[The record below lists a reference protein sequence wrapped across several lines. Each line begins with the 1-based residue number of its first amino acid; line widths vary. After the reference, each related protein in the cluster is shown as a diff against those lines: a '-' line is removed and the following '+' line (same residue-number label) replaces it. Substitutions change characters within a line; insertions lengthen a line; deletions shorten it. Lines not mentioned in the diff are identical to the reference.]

1 MAPKQKF
8 ESVIETANNTQ
19 WQYDAAKLAG
29 GVVVAGVSLSALHRA
44 MQKSRKEAQL
54 AIEAKILSTT
64 SWQELNELQ
73 ALLFPYKYGKSHVSL
88 DWLTYLALDREYY
101 IIEYKPNES
110 ITFATRYLDQEL
122 VDVLPSA
129 NKVYKMK
136 NYRLT
141 YSDKERRDQYNQF
154 PPFVIRQELEPYV
167 YKLTTLKNGD
177 PARFLYTAWTG
188 PGGGLFVRVKNWFR
202 GNIL

>member
-1 MAPKQKF
+1 MAPKRKF
-8 ESVIETANNTQ
+8 ESVIETANETQ

-29 GVVVAGVSLSALHRA
+29 GAIVAGVSLSALHRA

-73 ALLFPYKYGKSHVSL
+73 ALLFPYKYGKSHVAL

-101 IIEYKPNES
+101 IIEYKPNTS
-110 ITFATRYLDQEL
+110 ITFATRYPDKEL
-122 VDVLPSA
+122 VDVLESA
-129 NKVYKMK
+129 KRDYKIDD
-136 NYRLT
+136 T
-141 YSDKERRDQYNQF
+141 SDAVLDDF
-154 PPFVIRQELEPYV
+154 PPFVAKQDLKPKV
-167 YKLTTLKNGD
+167 YSLTALKNVD